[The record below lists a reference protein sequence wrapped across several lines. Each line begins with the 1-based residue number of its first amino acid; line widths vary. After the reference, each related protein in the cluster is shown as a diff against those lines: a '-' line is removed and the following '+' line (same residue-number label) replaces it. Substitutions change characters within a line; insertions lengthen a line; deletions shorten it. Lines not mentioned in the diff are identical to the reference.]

1 MSQNALLR
9 SVKGLGI
16 PGTARKEDRKTKL
29 KVATPAPAP
38 EDDRQQ
44 SVCKDHFATR
54 NGVRCAGVHLIVD
67 LHGAKRLNDIE
78 HIEATLRRCV
88 EAASATLLH
97 IHLHH
102 FQPSGVSGV
111 AVLAESHISIH
122 TWPEI
127 GYAALDVFMCGSAD
141 PDAPLVIDANYFS
154 SDVDRRHS
162 IDMVRLVRRIMSQ
175 AALKPYLVAETVP
188 GPAVQS
194 DDEILEA
201 FFQSGNT
208 AYHVAGTC
216 RMGADEASVV
226 DPELRVRGVQGLRV
240 ADTSVM
246 PSLVSGN
253 TNGPAMAMALRA
265 SEIILGDRVTSLAAA
280 A

>member
-29 KVATPAPAP
+29 KVAIPAR
-38 EDDRQQ
+38 EDDRQSSPDSGLLSQ
-44 SVCKDHFATR
+44 NRTDDARAKDHFAVR
-54 NGVRCAGVHLIVD
+54 NGVHCAGVHLIID

-122 TWPEI
+122 TWPEQ

-141 PDAPLVIDANYFS
+141 PDRCIPVL
-154 SDVDRRHS
+154 R
-162 IDMVRLVRRIMSQ
+162 
-175 AALKPYLVAETVP
+175 
-188 GPAVQS
+188 
-194 DDEILEA
+194 EA
-201 FFQSGNT
+201 FSAKRVGVN
-208 AYHVAGTC
+208 
-216 RMGADEASVV
+216 
-226 DPELRVRGVQGLRV
+226 ELLRGQR
-240 ADTSVM
+240 T
-246 PSLVSGN
+246 
-253 TNGPAMAMALRA
+253 
-265 SEIILGDRVTSLAAA
+265 
-280 A
+280 